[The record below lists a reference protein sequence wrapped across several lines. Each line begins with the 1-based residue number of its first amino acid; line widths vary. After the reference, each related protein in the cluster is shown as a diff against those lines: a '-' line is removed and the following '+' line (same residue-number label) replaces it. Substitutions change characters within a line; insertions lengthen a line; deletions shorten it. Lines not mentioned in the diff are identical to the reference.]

1 MKNVLIYVNPSGG
14 FDKER
19 ELLAR
24 VQIDN
29 SLALGWCP
37 ADIFLAS
44 NFPFEYNGVK
54 SLIIPGDCFCD
65 FRPRSTNTVTVPYL
79 FEQNL
84 IEPDE
89 TYWVHDF
96 DAYQLHP
103 FNEGEPGLEGK
114 AVGFTTYGWSPKW
127 CLGSFFFT
135 ADAWEIFQQIKD
147 AVYLWETEDERA
159 LSALTKRN
167 VNGINSRYKSMNI
180 TYNFGM
186 RHVAYNYEA
195 ADKPLKVVHFHPF
208 YRESGGLNT
217 MRIFRDG
224 KNELGFPL
232 ITDAFNEVLKHH
244 GI

>member
-1 MKNVLIYVNPSGG
+1 MKNVLIHLNPSGE

-19 ELLAR
+19 AILAR
-24 VQIDN
+24 IQIDN
-29 SLALGWCP
+29 SLSLGWKP
-37 ADIFLAS
+37 GDILLVT
-44 NFPFEYNGVK
+44 NFPYEYNGIKALV
-54 SLIIPGDCFCD
+54 IDGAHFCE
-65 FRPRSTNTVTVPYL
+65 FRPRSTNTVTVPHL
-79 FEQNL
+79 FELGL
-84 IEPDE
+84 IEDGE

-103 FNEGEPGLEGK
+103 FTEGEPDLGGK
-114 AVGFTTYGWSPKW
+114 AAGFTTYGWSPKW

-135 ADAWEIFQQIKD
+135 ASAWETFQQIKD

-167 VNGINSRYKSMNI
+167 AQGINSRYKTLNI

-195 ADKPLKVVHFHPF
+195 ADKPLRVVHFHPF
-208 YRESGGLNT
+208 YKDLGGINT
-217 MRIFRDG
+217 MRIFREG

-232 ITDAFNEVLKHH
+232 MTDRLIRIFKDH